1 MTNRNH
7 AVLSRGSGVD
17 NISEL
22 RYIRHPAECSRREMQ
37 DPAYGV
43 HDGES
48 QGGATLLVE
57 ATLIVY
63 TFQRNSLNLKL
74 LALLT

>member
-1 MTNRNH
+1 
-7 AVLSRGSGVD
+7 
-17 NISEL
+17 
-22 RYIRHPAECSRREMQ
+22 MQ